1 MKRNINMLKLLS
13 VISPVIVILAIYIVD
28 INYYFIKPL
37 LAGSMMILCS
47 LEYYLLDKLYK
58 DTKEH

>member
-37 LAGSMMILCS
+37 LDGSMMILCS